1 MITKQD
7 IDANKPVIVK
17 WDKALL
23 NTNGQVTEGVLA
35 GQAEEFITRIEEE
48 SELLSELRYLEMD
61 GETLDIQG
69 LRVRAKLKNMNKL
82 SGSSKGAQIDDITL
96 LDETTPDILKTTLK
110 AQPFTAYTT
119 IPKTF
124 LKTNIEKEGFIGKYE
139 SLLIPSCAFSAEQ
152 IAVFG
157 KIPSTSQTAEGTE
170 ALNGI
175 LAQLD
180 DVKTN
185 YTTASSTDPK
195 VPMGQFT
202 DINAT
207 TPVLTQIDEMLNQY
221 TKQRGKRKLAKIFVS
236 SRMESLMIAEAS
248 KRETDGGD
256 RLLFN
261 DVGNMMFRG
270 REVVQLDV
278 LDNPVNDYG
287 DVVLIANPDSI
298 AYGPVMEAESESQYD
313 IKMKSYITSVDF
325 MFDVAVIYA
334 EDVLYAKVDYSPSG

>member
-82 SGSSKGAQIDDITL
+82 TGSSKGAQIDDITL

-157 KIPSTSQTAEGTE
+157 KIPSASQTAEGYQ
-170 ALNGI
+170 ALDGI

-195 VPMGQFT
+195 VPMGKFT
-202 DINAT
+202 DIKAN
-207 TPVLTQIDEMLNQY
+207 TPVLPQIDEMLNQY

-298 AYGPVMEAESESQYD
+298 AYAPVMEAESESQYD

-334 EDVLYAKVDYSPSG
+334 EDVLYATVDYSPSG

>member
-195 VPMGQFT
+195 VPMGKFT

-278 LDNPVNDYG
+278 LDNPVNNYG

-334 EDVLYAKVDYSPSG
+334 EDVLYATVDYSPSG

>member
-157 KIPSTSQTAEGTE
+157 KIPAASQTAEGYE
-170 ALNGI
+170 AINGI

-195 VPMGQFT
+195 VPMGKFT

>member
-7 IDANKPVIVK
+7 IDANRPVIVK

-157 KIPSTSQTAEGTE
+157 KIPSTSQPAEGYE
-170 ALNGI
+170 AINGI

-195 VPMGQFT
+195 VPMGKFT

-278 LDNPVNDYG
+278 LDNPVNNYG

>member
-185 YTTASSTDPK
+185 YTSTSSTDPK
-195 VPMGQFT
+195 VPMGKFT

>member
-157 KIPSTSQTAEGTE
+157 KIPAASQTAEGTE

>member
-157 KIPSTSQTAEGTE
+157 KIPSTSQTAEGYE
-170 ALNGI
+170 AINGI

-195 VPMGQFT
+195 VPMGKFT

>member
-157 KIPSTSQTAEGTE
+157 KIPSSSQTAEGTE

-185 YTTASSTDPK
+185 YTSASSTDPK
-195 VPMGQFT
+195 VPMGKFT

>member
-157 KIPSTSQTAEGTE
+157 KIPSSSQTAEGTE

-185 YTTASSTDPK
+185 YTSASSTDPK
-195 VPMGQFT
+195 VPMGKFT

-278 LDNPVNDYG
+278 LDNPVNNYG

>member
-7 IDANKPVIVK
+7 IDANRPVIVK

-195 VPMGQFT
+195 VPMGKFT

-207 TPVLTQIDEMLNQY
+207 TPVLPQIDEMLNQY

>member
-7 IDANKPVIVK
+7 IDANRPVIVK

-82 SGSSKGAQIDDITL
+82 TGSSKGAQIDDITL

-157 KIPSTSQTAEGTE
+157 KIPSSSQTAEGTE

-195 VPMGQFT
+195 VPMGKFT

-207 TPVLTQIDEMLNQY
+207 TPVLTQIDEMLNQF

>member
-23 NTNGQVTEGVLA
+23 NSNGQVTEGVLA

-185 YTTASSTDPK
+185 YTSASSTDPK
-195 VPMGQFT
+195 VPMGKFT

>member
-82 SGSSKGAQIDDITL
+82 TGSSKGAQIDDITL

-270 REVVQLDV
+270 REIVQLDV

>member
-157 KIPSTSQTAEGTE
+157 KIPSSSQTAEGTE

-185 YTTASSTDPK
+185 YTSASSTDPK
-195 VPMGQFT
+195 VPMGKFT

-207 TPVLTQIDEMLNQY
+207 TPVLPQIDEMLNQY

>member
-23 NTNGQVTEGVLA
+23 NTNGQVSEGVLA

-157 KIPSTSQTAEGTE
+157 KIPSTNQTAEGYE
-170 ALNGI
+170 AINGI

-195 VPMGQFT
+195 VPMGKFT

-278 LDNPVNDYG
+278 LDNPVNNYG

>member
-7 IDANKPVIVK
+7 IDANRPVIVK

-157 KIPSTSQTAEGTE
+157 KIPSSSQTAEGSE

-195 VPMGQFT
+195 VPMGKFT

>member
-23 NTNGQVTEGVLA
+23 NANGQVTEGVLA

-157 KIPSTSQTAEGTE
+157 KIPSTNQTAEGTE

-195 VPMGQFT
+195 VPMGKFT

-207 TPVLTQIDEMLNQY
+207 TPVLTQIDEMLNQF

>member
-157 KIPSTSQTAEGTE
+157 KIPAASQTAEGTE

-195 VPMGQFT
+195 VPMGKFT

-270 REVVQLDV
+270 REAVQLDV

>member
-157 KIPSTSQTAEGTE
+157 KIPAASQTAEGTE

-195 VPMGQFT
+195 VPMGKFT

>member
-48 SELLSELRYLEMD
+48 SELLSELRYLEME

-82 SGSSKGAQIDDITL
+82 TGSSKGAQIDDITL

-180 DVKTN
+180 NVKTN

>member
-157 KIPSTSQTAEGTE
+157 KIPSSSQTAEGTE

-195 VPMGQFT
+195 VPMGKFT

-278 LDNPVNDYG
+278 LDNPVNNYG